1 MLKSMKKAADY
12 AARNPVN
19 ASLSILS
26 ILVFMFLPSKMAIFT
41 VLVILCFVKA
51 LAAGKT
57 LKRTVFIILGA
68 VAASCIGPSL
78 NFIFKVG
85 LVFSAILM
93 LSRNKKMH
101 DNVIYM
107 SKRE

>member
-41 VLVILCFVKA
+41 VLAILCFVKA

-78 NFIFKVG
+78 NFI
-85 LVFSAILM
+85 LRL
-93 LSRNKKMH
+93 
-101 DNVIYM
+101 D
-107 SKRE
+107 